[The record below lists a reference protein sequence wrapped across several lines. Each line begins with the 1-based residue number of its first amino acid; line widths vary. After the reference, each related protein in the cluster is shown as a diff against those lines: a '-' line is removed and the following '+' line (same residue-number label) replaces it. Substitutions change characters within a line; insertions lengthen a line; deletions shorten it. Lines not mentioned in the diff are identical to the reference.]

1 MNPTKL
7 NDRLVL
13 HTVHMSIPTDPTETH
28 VLVNKL
34 VPVDHTYCGGGD
46 GGGGG
51 GEGRDDG
58 GCAAKAMAA
67 TMAVAAA
74 ADCSWLMANG

>member
-13 HTVHMSIPTDPTETH
+13 HTVHMSTPTDPTETH

-34 VPVDHTYCGGGD
+34 VPVDHTYCGGD